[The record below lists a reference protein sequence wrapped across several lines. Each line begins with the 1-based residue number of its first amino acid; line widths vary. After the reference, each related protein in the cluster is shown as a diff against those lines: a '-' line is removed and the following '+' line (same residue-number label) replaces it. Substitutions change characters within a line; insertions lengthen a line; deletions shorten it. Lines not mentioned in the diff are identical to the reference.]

1 MPVPPLRS
9 LPHPPVCPVAAS
21 FALSPRSWSSLE
33 EDRAPSPQI
42 CLLTVNKTLNPDL
55 QWDVLSTDQLVGE
68 EAAVGGRGGHLGHT
82 GLPKPLWK
90 VLLFVSFNRAGWLLL
105 LNSSKSHCF
114 AENVRL
120 AVCSGGAPPPF
131 LSLRPTPDRLELWV
145 LGGVSAP
152 RAPVPRVS
160 TRWRAG
166 SGEAAG
172 PRPPDGVS
180 APGSHAQDGV
190 GGTPPR
196 PGTGASPASPDG
208 PT

>member
-1 MPVPPLRS
+1 M
-9 LPHPPVCPVAAS
+9 
-21 FALSPRSWSSLE
+21 
-33 EDRAPSPQI
+33 
-42 CLLTVNKTLNPDL
+42 
-55 QWDVLSTDQLVGE
+55 
-68 EAAVGGRGGHLGHT
+68 GGRAEHLGHT

-105 LNSSKSHCF
+105 LNASKRHCF
-114 AENVRL
+114 AEDVRL

-131 LSLRPTPDRLELWV
+131 LSLRPTQDRLELRV

-180 APGSHAQDGV
+180 APGTHAQDGV
-190 GGTPPR
+190 GVKPGPLRGPGQEPR
-196 PGTGASPASPDG
+196 PRVRTGRTKTLQARVSSQSSRISQS
-208 PT
+208 